1 MNTEANDLQPEVGG
15 VVQLSTVTVLVFKPA
30 LVSPFSLFSRRSQ
43 VIEKFEALDIENA
56 EHMETNVSAGAALS
70 SETRQGR
77 SEKRVFPRKRVS
89 CSAEVSWWGLVGG
102 TSDLAAQGGGFSS
115 RVCPWVG
122 QGPNGSGCSV

>member
-1 MNTEANDLQPEVGG
+1 MHEQAIVQRPRCPRQPYRSGI
-15 VVQLSTVTVLVFKPA
+15 VQLHAVAALVFKPA
-30 LVSPFSLFSRRSQ
+30 LVSLFSLFSRRSQ

-89 CSAEVSWWGLVGG
+89 CGPRSRGG
-102 TSDLAAQGGGFSS
+102 THS
-115 RVCPWVG
+115 P
-122 QGPNGSGCSV
+122 GCGV

>member
-1 MNTEANDLQPEVGG
+1 M
-15 VVQLSTVTVLVFKPA
+15 FKPS

-89 CSAEVSWWGLVGG
+89 CSAEVLWWGLEAG
-102 TSDLAAQGGGFSS
+102 TWDLAAQDRVFSY
-115 RVCPWVG
+115 RV
-122 QGPNGSGCSV
+122 

>member
-1 MNTEANDLQPEVGG
+1 M
-15 VVQLSTVTVLVFKPA
+15 FKVA

-89 CSAEVSWWGLVGG
+89 CSAEVLWCGLEDGVW
-102 TSDLAAQGGGFSS
+102 DPAAQDRGFS
-115 RVCPWVG
+115 CKI
-122 QGPNGSGCSV
+122 